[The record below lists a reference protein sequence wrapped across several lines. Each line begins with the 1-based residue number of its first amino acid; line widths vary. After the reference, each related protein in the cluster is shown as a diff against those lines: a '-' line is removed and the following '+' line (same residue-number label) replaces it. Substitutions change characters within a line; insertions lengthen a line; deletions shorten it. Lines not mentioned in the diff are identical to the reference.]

1 MIMKKIELK
10 QKKKIKEL
18 KILNDKLIEEKE
30 KKSIR

>member
-10 QKKKIKEL
+10 QKKNIKEL